1 MAATPTIPATFVS
14 ADFLELYPEFSQLNT
29 ARPTIL
35 AIYFGK
41 AGLYCRNDGGGPVKD
56 AYTLTQFLWMI
67 TAHIAAINGGVN
79 GQNPSQSVGR
89 ISSVG
94 EGSVH
99 VSLEMKTP
107 GSAAWFTQTKYGAE
121 YWQASLPY
129 RLGGHF
135 VAPNIPTYGV

>member
-1 MAATPTIPATFVS
+1 MASNPTIPATFVP
-14 ADFLELYPEFSQLNT
+14 ADFLELYPEFSLLNA

-41 AGLYCRNDGGGPVKD
+41 AGLYCRNDGAGLVKD

-79 GQNPSQSVGR
+79 GQQPGQGVGR

-107 GSAAWFTQTKYGAE
+107 GSAAWFMQTKYGAE

-129 RLGGHF
+129 RLGGHY
-135 VAPNIPTYGV
+135 VNPHVQGYGV